1 MADGKSVL
9 AIKAAQSDVTFVL
22 DRSGPVKATPTP
34 LAGVLLLEPKV
45 FGDERGFFLESYNE
59 KVMAELGIRERF
71 VQDNQSFSTRNVVR
85 GLHYQLCHPQGKL
98 VRVVTGEIF
107 DVAVDLRR
115 SSPTF
120 GQWHGATLSGEN
132 QLMFW
137 IPTGLAH
144 GFRVISEGAH
154 VLYKSTDFYHPECE
168 RTLAWNDP
176 DVNVDWRLE
185 GAPIISAKDA
195 LGLPFRE
202 AETFE

>member
-1 MADGKSVL
+1 MVTTVAASKMYVVDVCPWTLLGELDFTVSAVAPASV
-9 AIKAAQSDVTFVL
+9 S
-22 DRSGPVKATPTP
+22 
-34 LAGVLLLEPKV
+34 
-45 FGDERGFFLESYNE
+45 
-59 KVMAELGIRERF
+59 
-71 VQDNQSFSTRNVVR
+71 
-85 GLHYQLCHPQGKL
+85 
-98 VRVVTGEIF
+98 

-132 QLMFW
+132 KLMFW

-144 GFRVISEGAH
+144 GFRVISEGSH

-176 DVNVDWRLE
+176 DMNVDWRLE

>member
-1 MADGKSVL
+1 MK
-9 AIKAAQSDVTFVL
+9 T
-22 DRSGPVKATPTP
+22 TPSR
-34 LAGVLLLEPKV
+34 LSGVLLLEPKV

-59 KVMAELGIRERF
+59 KVMADLGIRERF
-71 VQDNQSFSTRNVVR
+71 VQDNQSFSTRNVLR

-107 DVAVDLRR
+107 DVA
-115 SSPTF
+115 
-120 GQWHGATLSGEN
+120 LSGEN
-132 QLMFW
+132 KLMFW
-137 IPTGLAH
+137 IPPGLAH

-176 DVNVDWRLE
+176 NVNVDWRLE
-185 GAPIISAKDA
+185 GAPIISTKDA
-195 LGLPFRE
+195 LGLRFRE

>member
-1 MADGKSVL
+1 M
-9 AIKAAQSDVTFVL
+9 
-22 DRSGPVKATPTP
+22 KATPTP
-34 LAGVLLLEPKV
+34 LHGVLLLEPKV
-45 FGDERGFFLESYNE
+45 FGDERGLFLESYNE
-59 KVMAELGIRERF
+59 KVMVDLGIRERF
-71 VQDNQSFSTRNVVR
+71 VQDNQSFSTRNVLR

-132 QLMFW
+132 KLIFW
-137 IPTGLAH
+137 IPPGFAH

-195 LGLPFRE
+195 VGLPFRE

>member
-1 MADGKSVL
+1 MASLANERMAD
-9 AIKAAQSDVTFVL
+9 
-22 DRSGPVKATPTP
+22 
-34 LAGVLLLEPKV
+34 
-45 FGDERGFFLESYNE
+45 
-59 KVMAELGIRERF
+59 ELILSFERF

-132 QLMFW
+132 KLMFW

-144 GFRVISEGAH
+144 GFRVISEGSH

-176 DVNVDWRLE
+176 DMNVDWRLE